1 LPTADLEVARDVL
14 SARLVVPLI
23 MLAIVVGLATGGL
36 TADRERPAAAT
47 AGSTTPTES
56 AATPSESPTSDSGL
70 TAAADKTDVNRNE
83 RVRISGQL
91 TPAESGVQLQVER
104 NMGDGWQSF
113 PSSGTTKGDG
123 SFSLTVRSGREGEN
137 VFRIVGPGD
146 LVSNEV
152 PVDVR

>member
-14 SARLVVPLI
+14 PARLVVPLI
-23 MLAIVVGLATGGL
+23 MLAIVGGLAVGGL
-36 TADRERPAAAT
+36 TADRQRPAAAT
-47 AGSTTPTES
+47 ARSATPTGP
-56 AATPSESPTSDSGL
+56 AAKPSESPTSDSGL
-70 TAAADKTDVNRNE
+70 TAAADKADVNRNE

-91 TPAESGVQLQVER
+91 TPAESGIQLRVER
-104 NMGDGWQSF
+104 NLGDGWQSF
-113 PSSGTTKGDG
+113 PSSGTTKSDG
-123 SFSLTVRSGREGEN
+123 SFSLIVQSGRKGEN